1 MRMALNSGKSRTIA
15 RELGFLHENK
25 SDLDINK
32 FVKYLY
38 NLQRQLDIIETS
50 ITMIQTIEMEH
61 INNALKRKSTENNR
75 KTISMA

>member
-1 MRMALNSGKSRTIA
+1 MRMALNSGKIRTMA
-15 RELGFLHENK
+15 QKLGFLHENK

-61 INNALKRKSTENNR
+61 INNALERKSTENNR